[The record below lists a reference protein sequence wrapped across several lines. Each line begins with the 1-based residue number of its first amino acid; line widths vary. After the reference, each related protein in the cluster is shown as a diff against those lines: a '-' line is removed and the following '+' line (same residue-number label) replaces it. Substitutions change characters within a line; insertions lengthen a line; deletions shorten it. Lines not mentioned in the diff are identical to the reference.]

1 MEKIADANRV
11 FKCHSG
17 EEITL
22 TFTPHNTNGGVSFES
37 NDGSLKGI
45 VQNNTL
51 SFKLEDN
58 LIVLRVFFHFE
69 VDAGAS
75 YDIALKGGQGGNF
88 TDAPSVI
95 PSGDLPPIRKYVFTI

>member
-1 MEKIADANRV
+1 MEKIADARRV

-22 TFTPHNTNGGVSFES
+22 TFTPHNTNVGVTFES
-37 NDGSLKGI
+37 DDDSLKGI

-51 SFKLEDN
+51 SFRLEDD
-58 LIVLRVFFHFE
+58 LIVLRIFFHFE
-69 VDAGAS
+69 VDTGAS
-75 YDIALKGGQGGNF
+75 YDITLKGSQGGNF

-95 PSGDLPPIRKYVFTI
+95 PSGDLPPIRKYVFTT